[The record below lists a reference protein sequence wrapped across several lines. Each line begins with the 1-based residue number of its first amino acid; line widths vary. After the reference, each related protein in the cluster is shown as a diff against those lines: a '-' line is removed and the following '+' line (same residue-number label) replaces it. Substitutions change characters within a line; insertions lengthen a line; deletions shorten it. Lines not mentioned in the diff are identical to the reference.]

1 MGTWITSPVLRWTVG
16 IVVICD
22 DGCNWILPN
31 FYLPIAV
38 TWGSVKLTACDRIG
52 LVGITTY
59 SFRRTALTQMSS
71 AGILLRHIMEIS
83 GHNHL
88 GTLQRYLEVSPE
100 RRRKAVSVIG
110 F

>member
-1 MGTWITSPVLRWTVG
+1 MMA
-16 IVVICD
+16 VI
-22 DGCNWILPN
+22 GFYPN

-59 SFRRTALTQMSS
+59 SFRRTALTQITQMSS
-71 AGILLRHIMEIS
+71 AGILLMHMMEIS
-83 GHNHL
+83 GYNDL
-88 GTLQRYLEVSPE
+88 GTVQRYLEVSPE
-100 RRRKAVSVIG
+100 QRRKAVSVIG